1 MERNVEQSHLTNHL
15 TDEQFADLLLGANP
29 AAVQDHLKACSACAE
44 EADRIA
50 GAIGSF
56 EQQTRLWAERRA
68 SASPILTPAPAR
80 AFAWL
85 HRPQTWTAAVLA
97 IALAAGFG
105 VAARN
110 HHAPDAQTQVAKVQT
125 SPAVSPSTLKAD
137 NALLSAIDGELRAD
151 ESTPAI
157 AYDLNTSAHG
167 VRNHAAKRMISE

>member
-1 MERNVEQSHLTNHL
+1 MEHNVEQSHLTNHL

-50 GAIGSF
+50 SAIGSF

-68 SASPILTPAPAR
+68 AASHVLTSAPAPA
-80 AFAWL
+80 FSWL
-85 HRPQTWTAAVLA
+85 RRPQAWTAAALA
-97 IALAAGFG
+97 IVLAAGFG

-110 HHAPDAQTQVAKVQT
+110 HDASVAQPQVARVQPA
-125 SPAVSPSTLKAD
+125 PAVSPSTLKAD

-157 AYDLNTSAHG
+157 AYDLSTSTHG
-167 VRNHAAKRMISE
+167 VRNHSSKRMITE